1 MKLLFVGDVVGRSG
15 RRVVREH
22 VPSLREGL
30 GLDFVIANGENA
42 AGGFGITRDICNEFF
57 DAGVDAITTGNHV
70 WDQKEILTFI
80 DNEERLLRPCNYPA
94 GAPGRGVG
102 LYELPQDRRVVVIQ
116 VMGRVFMDPLDD
128 PFVRIDEE
136 LAPIQLGREADAIV
150 VDVHGEAT
158 SEKNAMGH
166 YVDGRVSMAAGT
178 HSHVP
183 TADARILAGGTAY
196 QTDLGMCG
204 DYDSIIGMEKE
215 EPINRFVNKIPGG
228 RFTPALGSATLCGA
242 YVETDDSSG
251 LAASITPVRIGGH
264 LMPAGP
270 DSLAIHGGPEPPGGT
285 AARPAGAAKNP
296 PHCSRRPTGTVAS
309 RR

>member
-15 RRVVREH
+15 RKAVCEH
-22 VPSLREGL
+22 VPALRERL
-30 GLDFVIANGENA
+30 NVDFVIANGENA
-42 AGGFGITRDICNEFF
+42 AGGFGITPKICDEFF
-57 DAGVDAITTGNHV
+57 DAGVDVITTGNHV
-70 WDQKEILTFI
+70 WDRKEIFTFI
-80 DNEERLLRPCNYPA
+80 DNEERLLRPCNYPS
-94 GAPGRGVG
+94 GTPGRGVG
-102 LYELPQDRRVVVIQ
+102 LYELSGNRKVVVIQ

-128 PFVRIDEE
+128 PFARIDDE
-136 LAPIQLGREADAIV
+136 LGPLRLGREADAII

-166 YVDGRVSMAAGT
+166 YVDGRASMAVGT

-228 RFTPALGSATLCGA
+228 RFTPALGNATLCGVC
-242 YVETDDSSG
+242 VETDDSSG
-251 LAASITPVRIGGH
+251 FATSIAPIRIGGH
-264 LMPAGP
+264 LIPAGP
-270 DSLAIHGGPEPPGGT
+270 A
-285 AARPAGAAKNP
+285 
-296 PHCSRRPTGTVAS
+296 
-309 RR
+309 

>member
-102 LYELPQDRRVVVIQ
+102 FYELPQDRRVVVIQ

-128 PFVRIDEE
+128 PFARIDEE

-166 YVDGRVSMAAGT
+166 YVDGRASMVVGT

-228 RFTPALGSATLCGA
+228 RFTPALGSATLCGV

-251 LAASITPVRIGGH
+251 LAVSITPVRIGGH

-270 DSLAIHGGPEPPGGT
+270 DTLAVHSSSEPSGGT

>member
-15 RRVVREH
+15 RKAVCEH
-22 VPSLREGL
+22 VPALRERL
-30 GLDFVIANGENA
+30 NVDFVIANGENA
-42 AGGFGITRDICNEFF
+42 AGGFGITPKICDEFF
-57 DAGVDAITTGNHV
+57 DAGVDVITTGNHV
-70 WDQKEILTFI
+70 WDQKEIFTFI
-80 DNEERLLRPCNYPA
+80 DNEERLLRPCNYPS
-94 GAPGRGVG
+94 GTPGRGVG
-102 LYELPQDRRVVVIQ
+102 LYELSGNRKVVVIQ

-128 PFVRIDEE
+128 PFARIDDE
-136 LAPIQLGREADAIV
+136 LAPLRLGREADAII

-166 YVDGRVSMAAGT
+166 YVDGRASMAVGT

-228 RFTPALGSATLCGA
+228 RFTPALGNATLCGVC
-242 YVETDDSSG
+242 VETDDSSG
-251 LAASITPVRIGGH
+251 FATSIAPIRIGGH
-264 LMPAGP
+264 LIPAGP
-270 DSLAIHGGPEPPGGT
+270 A
-285 AARPAGAAKNP
+285 
-296 PHCSRRPTGTVAS
+296 
-309 RR
+309 